1 MYDFFD
7 VQHSKCKPICIQRD
21 VLKREFELLQNLKKR
36 SNYLMQHG
44 SSRKKHFQDK
54 MIYSVTIMGSVG
66 GGGSLKLTF
75 IVLISHTFI

>member
-1 MYDFFD
+1 M
-7 VQHSKCKPICIQRD
+7 
-21 VLKREFELLQNLKKR
+21 
-36 SNYLMQHG
+36 YLMQHG

-66 GGGSLKLTF
+66 GGGNLKLTL